1 MTISERKLELIEDLK
16 PYIKKEGLD
25 LLTLDEDFES
35 LLVFSKKYEL
45 LYIDG
50 SKIYFYLKHKE
61 YSAELD
67 KQIDTFSL
75 LSKELTK
82 DKENIFL
89 SLTEIDIKGNVKI
102 KKENI
107 STFFMTYRKAEPKT
121 GLDFIITKKEVKHNK
136 INLWQG
142 FNDIEEEATT
152 EDIKLFLDLIYTN
165 LASEDQAQYEYVLKY
180 LTHMLLKPYELPR
193 VSIVMP
199 GPQGI
204 GKGSLLDI
212 INKWINPINYIKLTS
227 TNDLVGFNRLLEG
240 KLIIFA
246 DEATFAYDKS
256 SAGVIKNL
264 ITSNTHLIERKGIDK
279 YQMNNYARLIIA
291 SNNKD
296 QAALIENGDRRYF
309 ALDTQ
314 AVLPLS
320 FFEKYH
326 YELENN
332 NLAGKVM
339 YWLKKNVDISN
350 IHFERDMPKT
360 QTHADIQSDKL
371 PDIIRFIKAIAC
383 GDYEDDGLTF
393 KYSTKDNDY
402 CLQVEGSVLFNIFS
416 DVYGKTNRQVLDKNK
431 FGKLLK
437 EYIPS
442 VKNNK
447 IMYLFAI
454 QNICKVLNK
463 ETKNPAHSQEI
474 LEYYKTIFIS

>member
-1 MTISERKLELIEDLK
+1 MTISERKIELIEDLK

-25 LLTLDEDFES
+25 LLTVDEDFES

-45 LYIDG
+45 LYLDG

-89 SLTEIDIKGNVKI
+89 TITEIDSRGNVKI

-107 STFFMTYRKAEPKT
+107 SIFFMTYRKAEPKT

-152 EDIKLFLDLIYTN
+152 EDIQLFLDLIYTN

-326 YELENN
+326 YELEHN

-360 QTHADIQSDKL
+360 QTAADIQLDKL
-371 PDIIRFIKAIAC
+371 PDIIRFLNAIAC
-383 GDYEDDGLTF
+383 GDFENEDLVF
-393 KYSTKDNDY
+393 KYSSKENDY
-402 CLQVEGSVLFNIFS
+402 VMQAEGSLLYDIFTNF
-416 DVYGKTNRQVLDKNK
+416 YGKNSKQVLDRNK
-431 FGKLLK
+431 FGKQLK

-447 IMYLFAI
+447 ITYSFSI
-454 QNICKVLNK
+454 KNICEVLNK
-463 ETKNPAHSQEI
+463 ETKNPHHSETI
-474 LEYYKTIFIS
+474 LKHYKPIF